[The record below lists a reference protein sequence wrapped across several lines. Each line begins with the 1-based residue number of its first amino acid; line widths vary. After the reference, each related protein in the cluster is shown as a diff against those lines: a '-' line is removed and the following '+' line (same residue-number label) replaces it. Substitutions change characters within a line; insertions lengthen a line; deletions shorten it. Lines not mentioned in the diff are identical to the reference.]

1 MGGAFDFANPSDLL
15 RGPAKLDLAGV
26 VSLIFR
32 KGVQPAGTG
41 PIPHGSNLIRQKIYG
56 SNKKWFEYLL

>member
-26 VSLIFR
+26 VSPIFR
-32 KGVQPAGTG
+32 EGVQPATRAGFAS
-41 PIPHGSNLIRQKIYG
+41 PRSKVADFAKSNDKDPSQ
-56 SNKKWFEYLL
+56 FV